1 MKIAKNIA
9 IIFLIIIIFLY
20 FLLTLLL
27 LTAYTTGNPVINEK
41 GLAIFVSG
49 IIPIG
54 TICLSILGFSF
65 ADKLNLNKTVY
76 ERRQYDNVIDNSFT
90 QLVPPPPVTS
100 SITPEDQVATFFND
114 YQKLFFDIPKTG
126 ETNSHE
132 YLIKQSSEYINF
144 QFIDNTA
151 QALLDEITALREENL
166 VLQQQIIGSITNG
179 G

>member
-1 MKIAKNIA
+1 M
-9 IIFLIIIIFLY
+9 
-20 FLLTLLL
+20 
-27 LTAYTTGNPVINEK
+27 
-41 GLAIFVSG
+41 
-49 IIPIG
+49 
-54 TICLSILGFSF
+54 
-65 ADKLNLNKTVY
+65 DKLNLNKTVY